1 MVKSNAQSVEEYLN
15 NLSKDRKE
23 IISTVRSVIMKNLPK
38 GYEETIQSGMIA
50 YVVPLTTLPDT
61 YNHLPLQLAALASQK
76 NFCSLYLMTVY
87 GNPEINEWFLREYK
101 KSGKK
106 LDMGK
111 SCLHFKTIEDLPLDL
126 IGKLIAKVSLEDYVA
141 AYKKIKKL

>member
-1 MVKSNAQSVEEYLN
+1 MVKNNAQTVEEYLN
-15 NLSKDRKE
+15 SLPKDRKE
-23 IISTVRSVIMKNLPK
+23 MISTVRNIIMKKLPK

-50 YVVPLTTLPDT
+50 YVVPLSILPDT
-61 YNHLPLQLAALASQK
+61 YNHQPLQLAALASQK

-87 GNPEINEWFLREYK
+87 GNPEVNKWFLNEYK

-111 SCLHFKTIEDLPLDL
+111 SCLHFKTIGDLPLDL
-126 IGKLIAKVSLEDYVA
+126 IGELITKVSLEDYVA
-141 AYKKIKKL
+141 MYKKIKK